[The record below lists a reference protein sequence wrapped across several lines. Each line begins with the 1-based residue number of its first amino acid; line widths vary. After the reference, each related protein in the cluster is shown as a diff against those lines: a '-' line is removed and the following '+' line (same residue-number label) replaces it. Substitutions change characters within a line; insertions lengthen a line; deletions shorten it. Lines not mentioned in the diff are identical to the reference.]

1 MSRLT
6 LGKGE
11 AASDVSRGTAAKT
24 GRALLINSPTLNFP
38 PKTATGAEHLLES
51 ILEGRGFQPTLGAS
65 LGRGSP
71 PGTRSTSTSQ
81 GATSQSQIPAAEQQL
96 DGRTLELLK
105 GRKMRKQLK
114 AGSVNR
120 GRKKIKSPI
129 E

>member
-24 GRALLINSPTLNFP
+24 GRALLINSLALNFP
-38 PKTATGAEHLLES
+38 PKTGAEHLLES